1 MNAASGDISFP
12 SDKLQ
17 VLSVSKTD
25 SIMNLWIRDP
35 SFSNSEVGGDVHFE
49 GIVLNP
55 GFTGTAGNLVT
66 IAFEAIAPGDV
77 PISFSS
83 GAVLANDGNG
93 TNILNSMQSGD
104 VTVVPGSVTRS
115 PSGSDQ
121 VSGSNLATTTKIS
134 LAPLSLSEL
143 PDQDPTDPQPIF
155 TWYAA
160 GASSRN
166 VTYTVKIG
174 DGDWFNATTILVP
187 HEKNEYQLP
196 LQAPTP
202 STELTVVAS
211 DPAGDSASSTISF
224 SVAPIP
230 SPSIDDFT
238 RQVPSSDQLFS
249 VEGTAPS
256 GTTIR
261 IYLQKSNTML
271 VYTAPTDD
279 SGRWSIANEA
289 AMTSGMWKFYAQARN
304 AQGALSK
311 TTPQY
316 SVRVNG
322 WFDDLFGKIVE
333 WSILCLVII
342 LLLGA
347 IVFLALIIV
356 HQIRKWRVSSNK
368 EVIELE
374 NRLRNDLQRIEKEL
388 DRKDQARKKHE
399 KEGKS

>member
-1 MNAASGDISFP
+1 
-12 SDKLQ
+12 
-17 VLSVSKTD
+17 
-25 SIMNLWIRDP
+25 MNLWIRDP
-35 SFSNSEVGGDVHFE
+35 SFSNSEAGGDVHFE

-55 GFTGTAGNLVT
+55 GFTGTAGNLIT
-66 IAFEAIAPGDV
+66 IAFEAIAPGDA

-83 GAVLANDGNG
+83 GAVLADDGNG
-93 TNILNSMQSGD
+93 TNILNNMQSGD
-104 VTVVPGSVTRS
+104 VAIVPASVERS
-115 PSGSDQ
+115 SSGPSRTSGSS
-121 VSGSNLATTTKIS
+121 VASTTKLS

-143 PDQDPTDPQPIF
+143 PGQDPTDPQPIF

-160 GASSRN
+160 GASSRD
-166 VTYTVKIG
+166 VTYMVKIG
-174 DGDWFNATTILVP
+174 DGDWFNAATILVP

-211 DPAGDSASSTISF
+211 DLAGDSASSTISF
-224 SVAPIP
+224 SVAPLP

-238 RQVPSSDQLFS
+238 KQVPSSDQLFS

-261 IYLQKSNTML
+261 IYLQKSDSML
-271 VYTAPTDD
+271 VYAAPTDNT
-279 SGRWSIANEA
+279 GRWGIADEA
-289 AMTSGMWKFYAQARN
+289 AMTSGVWKLYAQATN

-316 SVRVNG
+316 SVQVNG
-322 WFDDLFGKIVE
+322 WFEDLFGQIIE
-333 WSILCLVII
+333 WSIICLVII

-347 IVFLALIIV
+347 IVFLALVIV

-374 NRLRNDLQRIEKEL
+374 NRLRSDLERIEKEL
-388 DRKDQARKKHE
+388 DRKDQVRKKRE
-399 KEGKS
+399 KTGKD